1 MPVRKG
7 KALGCSRVSVASWG
21 EAKMPGMLLSCG
33 RVSVVSSAI
42 QKNAGV
48 VPERAGR
55 FYLPELDVLR
65 FFAVLGVFVYHALPC
80 NVTPCQSHLWPYSLL
95 NAGAF
100 GVDLFFTLSGYLITL
115 LLLRERDETGDINLK
130 TFYARRTLRIWPLY
144 FFSIGL
150 SFLLTRLPTSIT
162 SAPMI
167 GDVFSPMPLKTY
179 FFMAIFLFNFNFH
192 GSLLMIPMPLT
203 GLLWSISVEEQ
214 FYLFWPWFA
223 RYFPRRRIIIIP
235 IVMVAIG
242 WVVRATLTFNLDRL
256 VWNYTFV
263 HFDSIALGILIALL
277 PTLNPGRALRLLLLT
292 VGIASWVFAASY
304 CGIPDE
310 DGTLKIS
317 MGYPAIALGSGAF
330 LLATIGAK
338 SLRTKLAPVRFMVYL
353 GKISYGIYV
362 YDIIAI
368 STAKLLVFRGIL
380 NAILP
385 KAGQPGTVHA
395 LYVLLA
401 FALNV
406 ALAAASYRWLET
418 PFLRLKQ
425 RFERIPSRA
434 V

>member
-1 MPVRKG
+1 
-7 KALGCSRVSVASWG
+7 
-21 EAKMPGMLLSCG
+21 
-33 RVSVVSSAI
+33 VSSAI
-42 QKNAGV
+42 QKGAGV
-48 VPERAGR
+48 APERAGR

-65 FFAVLGVFVYHALPC
+65 FFAVLGVFLYHALPGS
-80 NVTPCQSHLWPYSLL
+80 VTSYQSELWPDSLL

-144 FFSIGL
+144 YFAIGL
-150 SFLLTRLPTSIT
+150 SFLLTQLPTSIT
-162 SAPMI
+162 SAPPFI
-167 GDVFSPMPLKTY
+167 GTVFGPITPSAYL
-179 FFMAIFLFNFNFH
+179 FMAVFLFNFNFN
-192 GSLLMIPMPLT
+192 SCLMSDPMPLT

-235 IVMVAIG
+235 IVMIAIG
-242 WVVRATLTFNLDRL
+242 CVVRATLTFNLERL

-263 HFDSIALGILIALL
+263 HFDSIAVGILIAIL
-277 PTLNPGRALRLLLLT
+277 PALNPGRALRLLLL
-292 VGIASWVFAASY
+292 VIGVACWVFAASY
-304 CGIPDE
+304 CGIPYE
-310 DGTLKIS
+310 HETLKIS

-330 LLATIGAK
+330 VLATIGAK

-368 STAKLLVFRGIL
+368 STAKLLLFRGIL
-380 NAILP
+380 TAILP
-385 KAGQPGTVHA
+385 KVGQPETMQG
-395 LYVLLA
+395 LYVLIA
-401 FALNV
+401 FGINV
-406 ALAAASYRWLET
+406 GLAAASYRWLEA
-418 PFLRLKQ
+418 PFLRLKE
-425 RFERIPSRA
+425 RFERTPSRA